1 MYVEKDG
8 IPYMHDNENKIKD
21 IILTILSHE
30 EFTLATTKH
39 LFDRI
44 IQEINE
50 NNKINL

>member
-1 MYVEKDG
+1 MYVENE

-21 IILTILSHE
+21 KILTILSHE

-44 IQEINE
+44 IQIRS
-50 NNKINL
+50 KHLCFR